1 MNTLRVKVTEI
12 QENDIVTYIH
22 VNKGESDLQL
32 TQFQKPSWLKVGDEV
47 NCRFHEGYVCLSKEC
62 PGKVSIENTLPVT
75 LKAVRKSKSLCELT
89 LDNRDLGE
97 IVSLITENA
106 YEKLGLEEGCSAM
119 MLLRG
124 SDIKLEPVLEIKEA
138 E

>member
-1 MNTLRVKVTEI
+1 MNTLRVTVKEI
-12 QENDIVTYIH
+12 EENDIVTYIH
-22 VNKGESDLQL
+22 LQKGESDLQL
-32 TQFQKPSWLKVGDEV
+32 TQYQKPSWLKVGDEV

-62 PGKVSIENTLPVT
+62 PGKVSIENALPVT
-75 LKAVRKSKSLCELT
+75 LKSVRINKSLCELT
-89 LDNRDLGE
+89 LDHSDLGE
-97 IVSLITENA
+97 IVSLITQNA

-124 SDIKLEPVLEIKEA
+124 TDIKLEPVVEKA